1 MKYELFHRQVNSRN
15 AAYQKI
21 IDLGLKEE
29 EEAIMRG
36 TSSSINTKLEFKIKH
51 VSKVK
56 KDTGSD
62 AAKFSC
68 AKVKYKKRNVVRF
81 SLS

>member
-1 MKYELFHRQVNSRN
+1 M
-15 AAYQKI
+15 YQKM

-36 TSSSINTKLEFKIKH
+36 TSSSINTKLEFKIKN

-56 KDTGSD
+56 KDTDSD
-62 AAKFSC
+62 AAKLDC
-68 AKVKYKKRNVVRF
+68 AKVKKKKKKCC
-81 SLS
+81 

>member
-1 MKYELFHRQVNSRN
+1 MV
-15 AAYQKI
+15 
-21 IDLGLKEE
+21 DLGLKEE

-36 TSSSINTKLEFKIKH
+36 TSSSINTKLEFKIKN

-56 KDTGSD
+56 EDTDSD
-62 AAKFSC
+62 AAKHDC
-68 AKVKYKKRNVVRF
+68 AKAKKRKRNVVRF

>member
-1 MKYELFHRQVNSRN
+1 MV
-15 AAYQKI
+15 
-21 IDLGLKEE
+21 DLGLKEE

-36 TSSSINTKLEFKIKH
+36 TSSSINTKLEFKIKN

-56 KDTGSD
+56 EDTDSD
-62 AAKFSC
+62 AAKLDC
-68 AKVKYKKRNVVRF
+68 AKVKNKKRKVVRF

>member
-1 MKYELFHRQVNSRN
+1 MV
-15 AAYQKI
+15 
-21 IDLGLKEE
+21 DLGLKEE

-36 TSSSINTKLEFKIKH
+36 TSSSINTKLEFKIKN

-56 KDTGSD
+56 EDTDSD
-62 AAKFSC
+62 AAKLDC
-68 AKVKYKKRNVVRF
+68 AKAKKRNVVRL